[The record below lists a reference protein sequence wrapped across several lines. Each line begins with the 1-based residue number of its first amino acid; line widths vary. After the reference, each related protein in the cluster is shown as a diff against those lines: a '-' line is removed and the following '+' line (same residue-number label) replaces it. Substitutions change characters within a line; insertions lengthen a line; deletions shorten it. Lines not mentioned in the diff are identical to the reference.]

1 MSFIHQSKLFL
12 FCHEIRDFFIEKH
25 NVLLSETL
33 FMNIA
38 FLLNFLTNSKQLL
51 ILTINANVLSNKKKS
66 FMNISFLQN
75 SLINIHILNCSNVP
89 FFFLTD
95 IPTADE
101 IDNEINYNQEDR
113 HISANLTFQNIYPLP
128 QCMLSV
134 GVCLIIINLLIYQ
147 KLY

>member
-1 MSFIHQSKLFL
+1 VDDVTKLQEEFLVMYWVFQWTPPENKYYCISLLSNQRTNHILKKNMSFIHQSKLFL

-89 FFFLTD
+89 FFFSHRYTYCWR
-95 IPTADE
+95 
-101 IDNEINYNQEDR
+101 NR
-113 HISANLTFQNIYPLP
+113 
-128 QCMLSV
+128 
-134 GVCLIIINLLIYQ
+134 
-147 KLY
+147 